1 MTAPTKGGTRPRI
14 VAIATSHGSSIR
26 RRASLNTQYAT
37 ASQKTARKKS
47 PRLRTT
53 SQLPES
59 RKSLTSPLVP
69 IRREQADSRSQQEL
83 PDEVA
88 GGERETDDRQD
99 GDEGEHDD
107 AQRLDEP
114 SHGTSSTR
122 ASRGRQGGR
131 ASRSRARDC
140 LARGRA
146 RARPPDRR
154 PPRRGRSA
162 ERLGRPPHQPEERAG
177 STTAWR
183 RACVRPRRAAAGS
196 RRRPC

>member
-1 MTAPTKGGTRPRI
+1 MTAPMKGGTRPRI
-14 VAIATSHGSSIR
+14 VAIATSQGSSIR

-37 ASQKTARKKS
+37 ASQKTARKNRA
-47 PRLRTT
+47 RLRTT

-59 RKSLTSPLVP
+59 RKSVTSPLVP
-69 IRREQADSRSQQEL
+69 IRRERADSRSQQQL
-83 PDEVA
+83 PDKVA

-122 ASRGRQGGR
+122 ASRGRQGGT
-131 ASRSRARDC
+131 ASRSRGRHRPG
-140 LARGRA
+140 RGRG

-154 PPRRGRSA
+154 PPRPGRSA
-162 ERLGRPPHQPEERAG
+162 ERRCRPAHQREERAG
-177 STTAWR
+177 STTAWL
-183 RACVRPRRAAAGS
+183 
-196 RRRPC
+196 